1 MLYFDRINISEGTD
15 INKTIAWKECII
27 CLYWCFLDKW
37 FKFQPDVWKECHDVL
52 MVSINLNDIVI
63 FNILSI
69 YCCIINRICKSEAVN
84 LLQNADS
91 SEKSGT

>member
-1 MLYFDRINISEGTD
+1 
-15 INKTIAWKECII
+15 
-27 CLYWCFLDKW
+27 
-37 FKFQPDVWKECHDVL
+37 

-69 YCCIINRICKSEAVN
+69 YCCIINRIGKSEAVN

-91 SEKSGT
+91 GEKSGT